1 MWQRIQTLFFVLVI
15 ILMTASILLPN
26 ADFYNSAKNIT
37 YQLNSRGI
45 VVLNTTGDTQVTV
58 GTSPCTYLFGII
70 LFLTTYCI
78 ASFKNRKRQ
87 FRLATLNFVLILVYI
102 GVLVA
107 YIFVAKDKLDADI
120 IWRYPVIL
128 PVIALIFNY
137 LAMRGVQKDEN
148 LIKSLDRLR

>member
-15 ILMTASILLPN
+15 ILMTASIILPN
-26 ADFYNSAKNIT
+26 ADFYNSVKNIT

-45 VVLNTTGDTQVTV
+45 VALNTTGDTQVIV

-87 FRLATLNFVLILVYI
+87 FRLTTLNFVLILVYI

-107 YIFVAKDKLDADI
+107 YILVAKNKLDADI

-128 PVIALIFNY
+128 PIIALIFNY

-148 LIKSLDRLR
+148 LVRSLDRLR